1 MKIKKEDEEEGE
13 GEGEGDGEGEMD
25 EDLEDEEEEKDEDEE
40 EEEGQDMEGEDDD
53 NKKVYEPYKEKDYT
67 WRVPLTKYEIFKSLE
82 TLVLS
87 VSKSRP
93 ELKSYV
99 LCSGI

>member
-1 MKIKKEDEEEGE
+1 M
-13 GEGEGDGEGEMD
+13 
-25 EDLEDEEEEKDEDEE
+25 EDEEEEKDDEE
-40 EEEGQDMEGEDDD
+40 EEEEDGGDLDDD
-53 NKKVYEPYKEKDYT
+53 NKKVYEPYREKDFT
-67 WRVPLTKYEIFKSLE
+67 WRVPLPKYEIYKSLE

-87 VSKSRP
+87 IAKSRP